1 MLLYDEMEGFSLK
14 KRKLHKTNA
23 MRILEERH
31 IEYKLYEY
39 PWKEDHLDAEM
50 AAVVAGVPKEN
61 MYKTLVAVG
70 DKTDILI
77 ACLPSNHEINLKALA
92 KVSHNKKV
100 TMLPMKD
107 LEKVTGYI
115 RGGCSPV
122 GMIKQY
128 PTFIAEDAEHLL
140 EVVVSAGKRGVQM
153 GLKPNELQTMTKGIF
168 ANFSSV

>member
-1 MLLYDEMEGFSLK
+1 MNK
-14 KRKLHKTNA
+14 
-23 MRILEERH
+23 
-31 IEYKLYEY
+31 
-39 PWKEDHLDAEM
+39 PLD
-50 AAVVAGVPKEN
+50 
-61 MYKTLVAVG
+61 AVG
-70 DKTDILI
+70 DKTDMLI
-77 ACLPSNHEINLKALA
+77 ACLPSHHENKLKKLA
-92 KVSHNKKV
+92 QDSQHKKV

-153 GLKPNELQTMTKGIF
+153 GLKPNELQTTTKGIF
-168 ANFSSV
+168 

>member
-1 MLLYDEMEGFSLK
+1 MEGYDLK
-14 KRKLHKTNA
+14 KKKLTKTNA
-23 MRILEERH
+23 MRILEEQH
-31 IEYKLYEY
+31 IKYELYHY
-39 PWKEDHLDAEM
+39 LWKEDHLDAKT

-77 ACLPSNHEINLKALA
+77 ACLPSHHEINLKKLA
-92 KVSHNKKV
+92 QVSQHKKV

>member
-1 MLLYDEMEGFSLK
+1 
-14 KRKLHKTNA
+14 
-23 MRILEERH
+23 
-31 IEYKLYEY
+31 
-39 PWKEDHLDAEM
+39 
-50 AAVVAGVPKEN
+50 
-61 MYKTLVAVG
+61 
-70 DKTDILI
+70 
-77 ACLPSNHEINLKALA
+77 
-92 KVSHNKKV
+92 
-100 TMLPMKD
+100 MKD